1 MKIQLPLWL
10 ARQLYSRENRRHSK
24 VYALVRFAIPAIAL
38 SLAVMLLGIAIM
50 DGFQYSVRDTVRLV
64 TGDVILCEYG
74 KQPVD
79 LDNVITLTP
88 EMTQRMNEMETIASV
103 RPVRSAVGMIK
114 TDSTYQGV
122 AVTGVEEFSFLKP
135 LCAAGE
141 LTVDTLAEGS
151 NPIVLPRSS
160 AERLGLTIGDKV
172 VLYFL
177 GDKVSVRSFTLI
189 ATLEL
194 TNTAQPLAYVTND
207 LLARVGD
214 WQPDQYTRIEI
225 IAQGTGRPL
234 IDMETE
240 LSDQLINSLS
250 EPGVTDETIGV
261 YTSSQINGGV
271 YQWIDSLRP
280 NVQILL
286 VLMVLVAAF
295 TMINALLIII
305 LDLTQTIGLLKALG
319 MSHPSLT
326 TMSLAIALRII
337 AWGMLWGNLLAA
349 LIIWSQQQRQWLTLD
364 PNIYYISHVSMLVR
378 PGAWIVVNVATLL
391 LCLLLLLLPAR
402 IIQRI
407 SPTTAL
413 RFE

>member
-74 KQPVD
+74 KQPID

-141 LTVDTLAEGS
+141 LTVDTLAKGA

-177 GDKVSVRSFTLI
+177 GNKVSVRSFTLI

-225 IAQGTGRPL
+225 IAQGTGQSL

-240 LSDQLINSLS
+240 LSDQLIDALS
-250 EPGVTDETIGV
+250 EPGVTDETLGV
-261 YTSSQINGGV
+261 YTGSQINGGV

-286 VLMVLVAAF
+286 VLMALVAAF

-349 LIIWSQQQRQWLTLD
+349 LIIWSQRQWQWLTLD

>member
-1 MKIQLPLWL
+1 MRLRLPIWL

-74 KQPVD
+74 KQPID

-88 EMTQRMNEMETIASV
+88 QMTQRMNEMPEIVSV
-103 RPVRSAVGMIK
+103 RPVRTAVGMIK
-114 TDSTYQGV
+114 TDR
-122 AVTGVEEFSFLKP
+122 
-135 LCAAGE
+135 
-141 LTVDTLAEGS
+141 TLAEGA
-151 NPIVLPRSS
+151 NPIVLPKAS
-160 AERLGLTIGDKV
+160 AQNLGLTIGDKV

-189 ATLEL
+189 AILEL

-207 LLARVGD
+207 LLGRVGG
-214 WQPDQYTRIEI
+214 WQPNQYTRIEI
-225 IAQGTGRPL
+225 LAKNTDHSL
-234 IDMETE
+234 LDMETS
-240 LSDQLINSLS
+240 LSDKLIQSLS
-250 EPGVTDETIGV
+250 EPGVTHETLGI
-261 YTSSQINGGV
+261 YTGTQINGGV

-286 VLMVLVAAF
+286 VLMALVAAF

-319 MSHPSLT
+319 MTYRSLT
-326 TMSLAIALRII
+326 TMSLAIALCII
-337 AWGMLWGNLLAA
+337 AWGMLWGNLLAGI
-349 LIIWSQQQRQWLTLD
+349 IIWSQHQWQWLTLD
-364 PNIYYISHVSMLVR
+364 PNIYYISHVAMRIR
-378 PGAWIVVNVATLL
+378 PMAWIVVNVATLL
-391 LCLLLLLLPAR
+391 LCLILLLLPAR

>member
-1 MKIQLPLWL
+1 MRLRLPIWL

-74 KQPVD
+74 KQPID

-88 EMTQRMNEMETIASV
+88 QMTQRMSEMPEIVSV
-103 RPVRSAVGMIK
+103 RPVRTAVGMIK

-122 AVTGVEEFSFLKP
+122 AVTGVDDFTFLEP
-135 LCAAGE
+135 LCAMGDLSE
-141 LTVDTLAEGS
+141 TTLAEGA
-151 NPIVLPRSS
+151 NPIVLPKAS
-160 AERLGLTIGDKV
+160 AQKLGLTIGDKV

-189 ATLEL
+189 AILEL

-207 LLARVGD
+207 LLGRVGD
-214 WQPDQYTRIEI
+214 WQQDQYTRIEI
-225 IAQGTGRPL
+225 LAKNRDRSL
-234 IDMETE
+234 LDMETS
-240 LSDQLINSLS
+240 LSDQLIQSLS
-250 EPGVTDETIGV
+250 EPGVTKEMLGI
-261 YTSSQINGGV
+261 YTGSQINGGV

-286 VLMVLVAAF
+286 VLMALVAAF

-319 MSHPSLT
+319 MTYRSLT
-326 TMSLAIALRII
+326 TMSLTIALRII
-337 AWGMLWGNLLAA
+337 AWGMLWGNLLAGI
-349 LIIWSQQQRQWLTLD
+349 IIWSQHQWQWLTLD
-364 PNIYYISHVSMLVR
+364 PNVYYISHVAMHIR
-378 PGAWIVVNVATLL
+378 PAAWIVVNVATLL